1 MIPLLTA
8 AASLV
13 PSLARWIGGDKAG
26 DVADKV
32 AGVVTTL
39 TGQADPMQGL
49 EAIKADPAMLA
60 QFQQAVMAQEVEF
73 YRIDAADR
81 DSARQREIATHDRT
95 PAILAY
101 LVTAGFFGVL
111 GYQLIYGVPAHGGE
125 ALLVMLGALGGAWA
139 SVISYF
145 FGSSVGS
152 KQKSAEL
159 TALKGR

>member
-1 MIPLLTA
+1 MIPILTA

-32 AGVVTTL
+32 AGVVTAL
-39 TGQADPMQGL
+39 TGQTDPIQGL
-49 EAIKADPAMLA
+49 EAIKADPALLV
-60 QFQQAVMAQEVEF
+60 QFQQAVMAHDAEM

-81 DSARQREIATHDRT
+81 DSARQREVTTGDKT

-111 GYQLIYGVPAHGGE
+111 GYMLVYGAPAHGGE
-125 ALLVMLGALGGAWA
+125 ALLVTIGSLGTAWIA
-139 SVISYF
+139 IIGYY
-145 FGSSVGS
+145 FGSSAGS
-152 KQKSAEL
+152 KAKSAEL
-159 TALKGR
+159 TAMGRR